1 MSVIVAGEHFIVKT
15 LVSSW
20 YPGIVMMPVLIQL
33 LRIEMGREVSLV
45 RLVMMMMGGEVLPG
59 LVTRVWQVVDTGRG
73 SGVGRHGA
81 GGRDHA

>member
-33 LRIEMGREVSLV
+33 LRVEMGREVSLV
-45 RLVMMMMGGEVLPG
+45 MMGGEVLPG